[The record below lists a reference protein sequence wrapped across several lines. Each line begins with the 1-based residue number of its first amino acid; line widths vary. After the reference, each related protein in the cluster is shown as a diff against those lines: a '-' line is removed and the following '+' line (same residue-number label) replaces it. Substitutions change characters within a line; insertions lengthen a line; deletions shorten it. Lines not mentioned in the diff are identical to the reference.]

1 VKNLVTGTTHI
12 AYSVMLPYLQ
22 TERICSRKSP
32 SFRHEGNV
40 RRSSSWSKYETM
52 QSPSNIMRLSEFLD
66 VISNTEH
73 EEWFEEVE
81 IPGCDPH
88 SCRHPLLCLSWW
100 SRSAGSSGALAT
112 PWRNCNYLSNPSLL
126 MFCCGRI
133 ASEHTGPLW
142 QQIFLFF
149 GKAQVACVDD
159 TKIGAKMWCMTKH

>member
-1 VKNLVTGTTHI
+1 
-12 AYSVMLPYLQ
+12 MLPYLQ
-22 TERICSRKSP
+22 TERISPRKSP
-32 SFRHEGNV
+32 SFIHKGNM
-40 RRSSSWSKYETM
+40 RRSSSSSKYETM
-52 QSPSNIMRLSEFLD
+52 QSPSSIMRLSEFLD

-73 EEWFEEVE
+73 EEWFKEVE
-81 IPGCDPH
+81 IPGCHSH

-142 QQIFLFF
+142 QQFF
-149 GKAQVACVDD
+149 FFWYSSSSLCWWHKNLEQKCDACLSIRDGRVPDSAQL
-159 TKIGAKMWCMTKH
+159 